1 MAVCIQT
8 GLIVWVNGPY
18 PCGRWPDLAIFR
30 HRLVEMLDM
39 GEWIVTDEGYS
50 DGREFCLNKKW
61 RGFPRWWKRMAARA
75 LSKHERINSELKRF
89 QILSTAFRGKDLDEH
104 GEAFMA
110 IANVVQIQMMLSES
124 YMSYYVYYDDTELFT
139 ADGDLREFPAE
150 SSDDEN

>member
-1 MAVCIQT
+1 
-8 GLIVWVNGPY
+8 
-18 PCGRWPDLAIFR
+18 
-30 HRLVEMLDM
+30 
-39 GEWIVTDEGYS
+39 
-50 DGREFCLNKKW
+50 
-61 RGFPRWWKRMAARA
+61 MAARA